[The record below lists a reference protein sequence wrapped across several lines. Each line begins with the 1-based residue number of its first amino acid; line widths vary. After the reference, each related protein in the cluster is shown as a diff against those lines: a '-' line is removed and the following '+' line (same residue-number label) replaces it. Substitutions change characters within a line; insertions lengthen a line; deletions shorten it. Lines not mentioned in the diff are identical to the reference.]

1 MSGVEHQIA
10 IEVRD
15 VVKRFGDHVAVN
27 QVSFR
32 VRQGEF
38 ISLLGPSG
46 CGKTTLLRMLGGL
59 EMPDQGTILLSGAD
73 VTRIPAYGRNT
84 NMIFQQLAL
93 FPHMDVFKNIAY
105 GLKMKGVSNGEIRK
119 SVERVLELVQ
129 LPGFGTRKVSQLSG
143 GQAQR
148 IAIARALVNQPQVL
162 LLDEPLSALDA
173 QLRLDMQRELKRI
186 QRESGTTFIF
196 VTHDQEEALNVSDRI
211 GVMRDGVMLQYGTPD
226 EIYERPA
233 DRFVAKFI
241 GDTNLLPACVLAH
254 EGDLTIVETA
264 GEAIAI
270 HIGQDQ
276 QTLSLRD
283 QGHISIRYEYVRIG
297 SEAEGLRN
305 QLTGVIRDVRY
316 GGTTLRYTLELDGV
330 SEFPQ
335 LTAHVPHF
343 PGKPRFS
350 PGETVTIGWDPQDA
364 VFLSDQGEG
373 GV

>member
-15 VVKRFGDHVAVN
+15 VVKRFGDHAAVN

-93 FPHMDVFKNIAY
+93 FPHMDVYKNIAY
-105 GLKMKGVSNGEIRK
+105 GLKMKGVSSGEIRK

-241 GDTNLLPACVLAH
+241 GDTNLLPARVLAD

-264 GEAIAI
+264 G
-270 HIGQDQ
+270 
-276 QTLSLRD
+276 
-283 QGHISIRYEYVRIG
+283 
-297 SEAEGLRN
+297 
-305 QLTGVIRDVRY
+305 
-316 GGTTLRYTLELDGV
+316 
-330 SEFPQ
+330 
-335 LTAHVPHF
+335 
-343 PGKPRFS
+343 
-350 PGETVTIGWDPQDA
+350 
-364 VFLSDQGEG
+364 
-373 GV
+373 

>member
-15 VVKRFGDHVAVN
+15 VVKRFGDHAAVN

-93 FPHMDVFKNIAY
+93 FPHMDVYKNIAY
-105 GLKMKGVSNGEIRK
+105 GLKMKGTSKGEIRK

-148 IAIARALVNQPQVL
+148 IAIARALINQPQVL

-196 VTHDQEEALNVSDRI
+196 VTHDQEEAMNVSDRI

-241 GDTNLLPACVLAH
+241 GDTNLLPSRVLAH

-264 GEAIAI
+264 GEAITV
-270 HIGQDQ
+270 HIGQGQ
-276 QTLSLRD
+276 QPSSLRD

-305 QLTGVIRDVRY
+305 RLTGVIRDVRY
-316 GGTTLRYTLELDGV
+316 GGTMLRYTIEPDGV

-350 PGETVTIGWDPQDA
+350 PGETVTIGWEPQDA
-364 VFLSDQGEG
+364 VFLSDRGEG